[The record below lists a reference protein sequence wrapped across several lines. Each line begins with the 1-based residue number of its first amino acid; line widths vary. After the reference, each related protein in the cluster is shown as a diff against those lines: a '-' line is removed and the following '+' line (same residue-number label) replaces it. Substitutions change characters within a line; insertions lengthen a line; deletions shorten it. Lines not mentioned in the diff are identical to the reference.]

1 MLNKTE
7 NKLHSVA
14 ALFDTPDQIINA
26 AKKVRDAGYKKFDVN
41 TPYPVHGMDN
51 AMGMKPTKL
60 GFVTIF
66 FGLSAAAFIL
76 LFIFYTM
83 AMDYPMVIGGKPF
96 FAFPAYI
103 PVTFETTVLLGAL
116 STVFGMIAVFFN
128 LPKNNYPIH
137 DTNYMKNVSSDKY
150 GLMIEAADP
159 LFSENE
165 VVDFLKNLGGKEIEL
180 VYYPVEDRYPILQP
194 KFLWLVAATIVIV
207 SGATYLTLNKFMY
220 ITPYNWM
227 DRQDKTIAQEKSTFF
242 ADDFGMRM
250 PVEGTVARG
259 YMPYPYKDEKDP
271 KVVLSNP
278 LLPTK
283 ENLALGKV
291 KFLTYCSPCH
301 GDLAEGQNRLNGQF
315 PNPPTLHS
323 NKVREWPDGRI
334 YHVITMG
341 QNIMPSYAAQVTRD
355 ERWAII
361 NYIRVLQ
368 RAKNAK
374 ISDIQEIKKESATN
388 VKN

>member
-1 MLNKTE
+1 MLNNTE
-7 NKLHSVA
+7 KKLHSVA

-51 AMGMKPTKL
+51 AMGLKPTKL
-60 GFVTIF
+60 GFVTLF

-103 PVTFETTVLLGAL
+103 PVTFESTVLLGAL
-116 STVFGMIAVFFN
+116 STVFGMLMVFFN

-150 GLMIEAADP
+150 GIMIEAEDP
-159 LFSENE
+159 LFNQQE
-165 VVDFLKNLGGKEIEL
+165 VVDLLTSLGGKDIEL
-180 VYYPVEDRYPILQP
+180 VYYPDDEKYPILQP
-194 KFLWLVAATIVIV
+194 KFLWMVAATIVVV
-207 SGATYLTLNKFMY
+207 SGATYITLNKFMY

-227 DRQDKTIAQEKSTFF
+227 DRQDKTIAQAKSTFF
-242 ADDFGMRM
+242 TDGFGMRM

-259 YMPYPYKDEKDP
+259 FMPYPYKDDKDP
-271 KVVLSNP
+271 KEVLSNP
-278 LLPTK
+278 FLPTK
-283 ENLALGKV
+283 KNLELGKM

-301 GDLAEGQNRLNGQF
+301 GNFAQGHSRLQGQF

-323 NKVREWPDGRI
+323 KKVRDWPDGRI
-334 YHVITMG
+334 YHVITNG

-374 ISDIQEIKKESATN
+374 LSDLQEIKKESSAN
-388 VKN
+388 VK